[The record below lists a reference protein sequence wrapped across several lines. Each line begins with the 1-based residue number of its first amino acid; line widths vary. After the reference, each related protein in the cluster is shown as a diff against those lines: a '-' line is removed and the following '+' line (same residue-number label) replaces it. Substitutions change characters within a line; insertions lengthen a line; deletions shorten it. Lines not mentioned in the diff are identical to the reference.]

1 MNEIIK
7 GMANASEAIQ
17 ENFEELGEK
26 ITTVEQNIELLD
38 FSDSLTTKTGVTD
51 LTALKVGRLHMITF
65 TYKPDQTGF
74 TVGVISG
81 MPAEYRPAN
90 YISGSVSTAQRTSD
104 SSLGISTVLRET
116 GFINVIAPSVPTSE
130 MIFSFVW
137 IA

>member
-17 ENFEELGEK
+17 ENFEEQGERLE
-26 ITTVEQNIELLD
+26 TVEQNIDLLD
-38 FSDSLTTKTGVTD
+38 FSDSLSTKTGVTD
-51 LTALKVGRLHMITF
+51 LTALKVGRLHMMTF
-65 TYKPDQTGF
+65 TYKPDETGF
-74 TVGVISG
+74 TIGVISG

-90 YISGSVSTAQRTSD
+90 HISGSVSTVQSTSD
-104 SSLGISTVLRET
+104 SPLGISAVLRET
-116 GFINVIAPSVPTSE
+116 GVVNVVAPSVPTYD